1 MAEPTFEVVT
11 MTPQWAEKILTQNN
25 NKNRKIRT
33 SKLMVYT
40 RSIEAGDWKVTN
52 QGIALDPDGNLL
64 DGQHR
69 LAAIVKARKSIKI
82 LLGTNCDPSSFSVI
96 DIGATRTAGDM
107 ITLSGFSGGK
117 HNTLAAAVK
126 IYIQYTEF
134 PKTRWSSL
142 TTPNHNKVVKYWTD
156 KKDTIELYLPFLIKC
171 HKQFK
176 SYTLS
181 CGIAFCLIAD
191 DYEWR
196 PEEIMEYFTLL
207 TTGANLPA
215 DSSILSFRNQCSNP
229 AYRRRGNGTHSTQ
242 LLLNAMV
249 KSFNDWKRGKPTKKF
264 ISPVTPPMISFV
276 PRDEIVGTNI
286 MEIIRN
292 T

>member
-52 QGIALDPDGNLL
+52 QGIALDPQGNLL

-69 LAAIVKARKSIKI
+69 LAAVVKSGKSIKI
-82 LLGTNCDPSSFSVI
+82 LLGKNCDPSTFSVI
-96 DIGATRTAGDM
+96 DIGATRTSGDM
-107 ITLSGFSGGK
+107 LTLSGCTTK

-126 IYIQYTEF
+126 IYIQYVET
-134 PKTRWSSL
+134 PKVRWGQF
-142 TTPNHNKVVKYWTD
+142 TAPNHNKVVKYWNE
-156 KKDTIELYLPFLIKC
+156 KRELIDIHLPFITKC
-171 HKQFK
+171 HRQFRTF
-176 SYTLS
+176 TLS
-181 CGIAFCLIAD
+181 SALAFALLAD
-191 DYEWR
+191 DAGWR
-196 PEEIMEYFTLL
+196 LEEIMEFFTLL

-215 DSSILSFRNQCSNP
+215 DSSILSFRNQLSNP
-229 AYRRRGNGTHSTQ
+229 AYRRRGNGSYSSQ
-242 LLLNAMV
+242 LLMNAII
-249 KSFNDWKRGKPTKKF
+249 KSFNDWKRGKATKKF
-264 ISPVTPPMISFV
+264 MSPTAPPMLNIV
-276 PRDEIVGTNI
+276 PRNEIVGTNI